1 MSADKKEKRA
11 KGRAIGSSKERLCGR
26 EGGSSERHQEGVACE
41 VRGCQASVVHKL
53 KVREAFQEEGHG
65 RLCQVS
71 GEEGA
76 RGVQIRCPPLRRG
89 EGTAALAGR
98 MWPLE
103 EKSRTLPL
111 TSSFHLQGELV
122 FLLKFLFILFFRPV
136 LLLGLHRVNLPVTHV
151 HIKGES

>member
-1 MSADKKEKRA
+1 MSADKKEKQA
-11 KGRAIGSSKERLCGR
+11 KGRAVGSSKERLCGR
-26 EGGSSERHQEGVACE
+26 GGGSSERHQKGVACE
-41 VRGCQASVVHKL
+41 VQGCQASVVHKL

-76 RGVQIRCPPLRRG
+76 RGVQIRCPLRDG
-89 EGTAALAGR
+89 GTAALAGR
-98 MWPLE
+98 MRPLE

-111 TSSFHLQGELV
+111 ISSFHLRGELV

-136 LLLGLHRVNLPVTHV
+136 LLLGLHRVNLPLTHV